1 MTASYNLKEMHLM
14 TYSYKVKETT
24 NNRIVFFN
32 TALDLPETYEREKEI
47 SLPEGMDFDIF
58 QSKISDTFLR
68 NHCTT
73 DRDRCKVGLYRCE
86 SYKEL
91 GEYFSQAL
99 SIAPDDVAELISI
112 YNNCSSYYTKF
123 DILFSIIH
131 LVNKNVPNYDS
142 KALSIVE
149 KINNL

>member
-1 MTASYNLKEMHLM
+1 MTASYRLKG
-14 TYSYKVKETT
+14 TA

-32 TALDLPETYEREKEI
+32 TTPNLPETYEREKEI

-58 QSKISDTFLR
+58 QSDISLIFLQD
-68 NHCTT
+68 HCATAE
-73 DRDRCKVGLYRCE
+73 DRCKVGLYHCE

-91 GEYFSQAL
+91 EKYFSQAL
-99 SIAPDDVAELISI
+99 SIAPDNVSELINI
-112 YNNCSSYYTKF
+112 YNKCSSYYTKF

>member
-1 MTASYNLKEMHLM
+1 MTD
-14 TYSYKVKETT
+14 SYKVKETT
-24 NNRIVFFN
+24 QNRIVFFN
-32 TALDLPETYEREKEI
+32 TALDLPETYNRKKEI

-58 QSKISDTFLR
+58 QSNISLIFLQD
-68 NHCTT
+68 HCATAE
-73 DRDRCKVGLYRCE
+73 DRCKVGLYRCE

-99 SIAPDDVAELISI
+99 SIAPDNVSELISI
-112 YNNCSSYYTKF
+112 YNKCSSYYTKF

>member
-1 MTASYNLKEMHLM
+1 MA
-14 TYSYKVKETT
+14 TYKITRTT
-24 NNRIVFFN
+24 QNRVVFFN
-32 TALDLPETYEREKEI
+32 TTPGLPETYEREKEI

-58 QSKISDTFLR
+58 QSKISEIFLQKY
-68 NHCTT
+68 C
-73 DRDRCKVGLYRCE
+73 DVVEDRCKADLYRCE

-91 GEYFSQAL
+91 GKYFSQAL

-112 YNNCSSYYTKF
+112 YNNCSDSTQVE
-123 DILFSIIH
+123 ILFAVIH
-131 LVNKNVPNYDS
+131 MVNKNVPNYNS

>member
-1 MTASYNLKEMHLM
+1 MT
-14 TYSYKVKETT
+14 TSYKLSKTT
-24 NNRIVFFN
+24 QNRVVFFN
-32 TALDLPETYEREKEI
+32 TTPGLPETYNREREI

-58 QSKISDTFLR
+58 QSNISEIFLR
-68 NHCTT
+68 DHCATAE
-73 DRDRCKVGLYRCE
+73 DRCKVGLYRCE

-99 SIAPDDVAELISI
+99 SIAPDNVSELISI
-112 YNNCSSYYTKF
+112 YNKCSSDSTKVS
-123 DILFSIIH
+123 ILFSVIH

-142 KALSIVE
+142 EALSIVE

>member
-1 MTASYNLKEMHLM
+1 MTASYRLKG
-14 TYSYKVKETT
+14 TA

-32 TALDLPETYEREKEI
+32 TTPNLPETYEREKEI

-73 DRDRCKVGLYRCE
+73 DRDRCKVGLYHCE

-91 GEYFSQAL
+91 GKYFSQAL
-99 SIAPDDVAELISI
+99 SIAPDNVSELISI
-112 YNNCSSYYTKF
+112 YNKCSSDSTKVE
-123 DILFSIIH
+123 ILFSIIH

>member
-1 MTASYNLKEMHLM
+1 MT
-14 TYSYKVKETT
+14 TSYKLSKTT
-24 NNRIVFFN
+24 QNRVVFFN
-32 TALDLPETYEREKEI
+32 TTPGLPETYNREKEI

-58 QSKISDTFLR
+58 QSNISEIFLR
-68 NHCTT
+68 DHCATWK
-73 DRDRCKVGLYRCE
+73 DRYKVGLYHCE

-112 YNNCSSYYTKF
+112 YNNCSDSTQVE
-123 DILFSIIH
+123 ILFAVIH
-131 LVNKNVPNYDS
+131 MVNKNIPNYDS
-142 KALSIVE
+142 EALSIVE

>member
-58 QSKISDTFLR
+58 QSKISTIFLQD
-68 NHCTT
+68 HCATEE
-73 DRDRCKVGLYRCE
+73 DRYKVSLYHCE

-99 SIAPDDVAELISI
+99 SIAPDDVSELISI
-112 YNNCSSYYTKF
+112 YNNCSSDSTKIK
-123 DILFSIIH
+123 ILFSVIY
-131 LVNKNVPNYDS
+131 LVNKNIPNYDH

>member
-1 MTASYNLKEMHLM
+1 MT
-14 TYSYKVKETT
+14 TYKLTKTT
-24 NNRIVFFN
+24 QNRVVFFN
-32 TALDLPETYEREKEI
+32 TTPGLPETYNREKEI

-58 QSKISDTFLR
+58 QSNISEIFLQKHCDTVE
-68 NHCTT
+68 
-73 DRDRCKVGLYRCE
+73 DRCKADLYHCE

-91 GEYFSQAL
+91 GKYFSQAL

-112 YNNCSSYYTKF
+112 YNNCSDSTQVE
-123 DILFSIIH
+123 ILFAVIH
-131 LVNKNVPNYDS
+131 MVNKNVPNYNS